1 MPQYRGSSGYGQ
13 DYSLALRGDLAGGDV
28 RDILAGLDR
37 VAAEG
42 LVDPA
47 RAAVGGAS
55 YGGYLTNWM
64 IATTDRFKAGV
75 SVAGIFDLAQDY
87 STSEYANWEVHYL
100 GGRPWEQPEL
110 YRARSPL
117 AHAAGIAAP
126 ILIVHGSDDDT
137 TLVTNGRALFRAM
150 QSLGKTVEM
159 VVYPREGH
167 GIFEPTHRL
176 DAHQRAAGWLDQHVL
191 GRAPLHVAGRRV
203 ALEGIELLPLAHAT
217 RKDYA
222 GVRPPPGRAFLEV
235 ALLLKDTRTGGDALR
250 LGAAGPGADVVLVD
264 EAGTLFRP
272 IGVPLEVHGQP
283 VLLRGRGVVE
293 SWPSEDGRPS
303 ALPLAAV
310 FEIPAGPGLYR
321 LQVAG
326 MPPVLLD
333 VAPPEDDDDDEDG
346 EGGPGDAGA
355 DAGAGADA
363 DADADGED
371 TR

>member
-1 MPQYRGSSGYGQ
+1 
-13 DYSLALRGDLAGGDV
+13 
-28 RDILAGLDR
+28 
-37 VAAEG
+37 
-42 LVDPA
+42 
-47 RAAVGGAS
+47 
-55 YGGYLTNWM
+55 M
-64 IATTDRFKAGV
+64 IATTDRFRAGV

-117 AHAAGIAAP
+117 AHAAGIVAP

-310 FEIPAGPGLYR
+310 FEIPAGPGLFR

-355 DAGAGADA
+355 DAGADA
-363 DADADGED
+363 DADAGPMPTER
-371 TR
+371 TPRERRLRAAP